1 MANAVVQARYYESEG
16 TTGAS
21 AEGGLKF
28 NREAGL
34 TATAAPIPIP
44 TSTGTNFSW
53 RKPLAIH
60 VTSASSPAQAITN
73 RTIALSGSTLTGL
86 KVWVDPESTFTAGA
100 GGNLPAA
107 GATDDDDPGG
117 AYSEVTTTPTS
128 YHAGSVSSG
137 STGRNGDF
145 ATVVLGVGSNYAG
158 TSGTAVDI
166 GSSARS
172 LVLAYDES

>member
-53 RKPLAIH
+53 RKVLALH
-60 VTSASSPAQAITN
+60 VTTISSPSQSMSN
-73 RTIALSGSTLTGL
+73 RTIALSGTTLTGL
-86 KVWVDPESTFTAGA
+86 KVWVDPEATYTAGA
-100 GGNLPAA
+100 GGNLPSPS
-107 GATDDDDPGG
+107 GSDDDDPGA
-117 AYSEVTTTPTS
+117 AYTEVTTTPVS
-128 YHAGSVSSG
+128 YDSSSDTTG
-137 STGRNGDF
+137 STGRCGDF
-145 ATVVLGVGSNYAG
+145 ATVVLGVASTYAG

-172 LVLAYDES
+172 LVLAYDEA